1 MMMII
6 IYYWTSYLLW
16 PLRIYTVHR
25 FRCNCYRKEWRKMIR
40 FLRLWSRT
48 SSHTNAKKK
57 EEEPNNWN
65 GATLSILFFFFFLI
79 LSTFRRLHGRAFIKM
94 YNTCLTQNRAPL
106 MSHKEQC
113 AIKTEKKPKEQKMFF
128 NTMKIYAAMLTVNRT
143 RFSASCLFFFIL
155 SSSPLL
161 FSDGNIPSE
170 CFIWIFFFF
179 CCFHVFVCRLMRQL
193 TFNTCVT
200 LAAPIRLP
208 LLARTRSLHTKAQL
222 NVSFSF
228 FSNDSNKYVD
238 VDETRSMWA
247 NWMEWICVV
256 HVSLCDMSNVLQCTP
271 PRYGARIVVIEC
283 GTVAWD

>member
-1 MMMII
+1 M
-6 IYYWTSYLLW
+6 
-16 PLRIYTVHR
+16 
-25 FRCNCYRKEWRKMIR
+25 CDKNRKKTEGTKNV
-40 FLRLWSRT
+40 FQHNENLCGYANSK
-48 SSHTNAKKK
+48 SNK
-57 EEEPNNWN
+57 
-65 GATLSILFFFFFLI
+65 I
-79 LSTFRRLHGRAFIKM
+79 LSKL
-94 YNTCLTQNRAPL
+94 P
-106 MSHKEQC
+106 
-113 AIKTEKKPKEQKMFF
+113 FF
-128 NTMKIYAAMLTVNRT
+128 
-143 RFSASCLFFFIL
+143 FFFIL